1 MRHAPI
7 ALALLA
13 LLAGCGHKKTTEC
26 NALAA
31 VINDSVIALEKAP
44 RSADDPSGITDLKAM
59 ADSMDKVAVSVAS
72 VQLTVP
78 ELKRVRDDY
87 EKMARGIARA
97 ERELAAAAAE
107 RNAPKQKA
115 ADAALEAAVKQEDP
129 LVDQLNKICQAP

>member
-44 RSADDPSGITDLKAM
+44 RSADDPSGITDLKSM

>member
-7 ALALLA
+7 ALTLLA